1 MNWKKK
7 LVKAELK
14 HIKET
19 TERGTLTEF
28 LRNRAA
34 QVKEEETGGIC
45 QCYICRTIARKLAEK

>member
-7 LVKAELK
+7 LTKAELK

-19 TERGTLTEF
+19 TQRGTKAEF

-34 QVKEEETGGIC
+34 QITDRLT
-45 QCYICRTIARKLAEK
+45 CYECRTIARKLAKE